1 MFEKFL
7 TRSPS
12 VVLAGALVLVTLY
25 KSGVAFEVSAQSPT
39 PAFPLPEPGISPT
52 SFGLPAL
59 VAALRL
65 TGNATAIGLVM
76 FVLTAAMLFLFA
88 LVVIRRHRD
97 GGLIVASLVLLGPVG
112 IAAFGNVGR
121 HDWFIIA
128 GSLIFVLLG
137 RRIVWACLA
146 AIVMVL
152 GNPEQAFI
160 SLVIMFAISFIPQFH
175 TWRRSAGIALVL
187 VAIINVAL
195 VIWVESLGLDSRVSW
210 IDYHLYWGLKNFFL
224 NLPLSIYA
232 AYGAGWILILILLGR
247 LSGRQRI
254 LGLTFLVIVPL
265 LVTATTHDQTRVMVG
280 ISAVS
285 SVLIFCALAKD
296 SVEFLRD
303 TLPNSWRA
311 GLVITLV
318 LLPSIEITNQGVV
331 RPPYLWLFEFFVTR
345 VPVVLTG

>member
-1 MFEKFL
+1 MLDKFL

-12 VVLAGALVLVTLY
+12 IVLAGVLVLVALY
-25 KSGVAFEVSAQSPT
+25 KAGVAFEVSAQSPT

-59 VAALRL
+59 VTALQL

-76 FVLTAAMLFLFA
+76 FALTAGMLFLFA
-88 LVVIRRHRD
+88 FAILRRDRE
-97 GGLIVASLVLLGPVG
+97 GGLVVASLVLLGPVG

-121 HDWFIIA
+121 HDWFVIA
-128 GSLIFVLLG
+128 GSLLFVLLG
-137 RRIVWACLA
+137 RRVIWACIA

-160 SLVIMFAISFIPQFH
+160 SLAIMFAVSFISQFH
-175 TWRRSAGIALVL
+175 VWRRSSGIALML
-187 VAIINVAL
+187 AAMINVAL

-210 IDYHLYWGLKNFFL
+210 IDYHLYWGLKNFLL

-232 AYGAGWILILILLGR
+232 AYGAGWFLILILLWR
-247 LSGRQRI
+247 LRGSQRF

-265 LVTATTHDQTRVMVG
+265 VVTAMTHDQTRVMVG

-285 SVLIFCALAKD
+285 GVIIYRALARD
-296 SVEFLRD
+296 SVKVLRD
-303 TLPNSWRA
+303 TFPNSWQA
-311 GLVITLV
+311 VLVITLV

-345 VPVVLTG
+345 FPPVFTG